1 MRISDWSSDVCS
13 SDLLLDVVGEPLGLA
28 EKLLGALELALQ
40 LGELAERQRGQIA
53 RLIEKRGRLVLQALD
68 LVVDLLE
75 RAGGR
80 QHILRIVGRVV
91 DDAARSE
98 ERRLG
103 KGCVSTCRS
112 RLWPYHK

>member
-80 QHILRIVGRVV
+80 QHIQIGR
-91 DDAARSE
+91 ASCR
-98 ERRLG
+98 ERVCQYG
-103 KGCVSTCRS
+103 
-112 RLWPYHK
+112 